1 MPAGVMFRLLRTTAF
16 AVVCCGLSAFA
27 HLLGG
32 GRVTALMAVAALMVS
47 FVAAMP
53 ATGRE
58 RGGTAVFL
66 LLAGVQVGLH
76 LLFSFAPPVLPV
88 LSGVPGGHAH
98 SGLVP
103 GVGMLVSH
111 GLATVMTAL
120 WLARGEAVLWAL
132 LRHLGVRVIVLLP
145 LAHRTPYWTVVVRTV
160 EPAPLR
166 SAVLEHS
173 LSGRAPP
180 AG

>member
-32 GRVTALMAVAALMVS
+32 GRVTALMAVAALAVS

-58 RGGTAVFL
+58 RGGPAVFL
-66 LLAGVQVGLH
+66 LLAGVQVALH
-76 LLFSFAPPVLPV
+76 LLFSFAPPGLP
-88 LSGVPGGHAH
+88 GVPGGHAH

-111 GLATVMTAL
+111 GLATLMTAL

-145 LAHRTPYWTVVVRTV
+145 GTHRTPYWTVVVRAV

-166 SAVLEHS
+166 SAVLEHA